1 MTSDQLERKTAE
13 RGRLLAARRAVPAA
27 DRALVAAALATGVL
41 DVVAAY
47 DIAPGGTVCAY
58 LAVGSEPGSVAMLD
72 ALRAAGYR
80 VLLPIVVGAAP
91 LDWAEYT
98 GDHALR
104 PGPHGLREPTGA
116 PLGASAIASATLVL
130 VPALAVD
137 RRGTRIGKGGGH
149 YDRSLPMTDAPLVA
163 VVRDAEFVDDLP
175 VEPHDVRMTAVLT
188 PSGLRGV

>member
-27 DRALVAAALATGVL
+27 ERALDAAALAAGVL
-41 DVVAAY
+41 DVVAEFDVA
-47 DIAPGGTVCAY
+47 AGGTVCAY
-58 LAVGSEPGSVAMLD
+58 LAVGSEPGSVELLD
-72 ALRAAGYR
+72 VLRAAGFR

-91 LDWAEYT
+91 LEWAEYT
-98 GDHALR
+98 GEHALR
-104 PGPHGLREPTGA
+104 PGPHGLREPTGE
-116 PLGASAIASATLVL
+116 PLGPSALASAALVL

-149 YDRSLPMTDAPLVA
+149 YDRSLPGVDAPLVA
-163 VVRDAEFVDDLP
+163 VVRDAEVVDDLP

-188 PSGLRGV
+188 PSGLLVV

>member
-1 MTSDQLERKTAE
+1 MTSDQPERKNDE

-27 DRALVAAALATGVL
+27 QRALDAAALAAGVL
-41 DVVAAY
+41 DVVAAFGVP
-47 DIAPGGTVCAY
+47 AGGTVCAY
-58 LAVGSEPGSVAMLD
+58 LAVASEPGSIELIDV
-72 ALRAAGYR
+72 LRAAGFR

-104 PGPHGLREPTGA
+104 PGPHGLREPAGA
-116 PLGASAIASATLVL
+116 PLGSRAISEAALVL

-137 RRGTRIGKGGGH
+137 GRGARIGKGGGH
-149 YDRSLPMTDAPLVA
+149 YDRSLLMANAPLVA
-163 VVRDAEFVDDLP
+163 VVREAEVVDDLP

-188 PSGLRGV
+188 PAGLRLM